1 MLTLVQQMK
10 KRGQLPNVRT
20 FTIIFRGCADSQHP
34 KAAVAEAVKYY
45 HVLLND
51 RRLQPNSIH
60 LNAVLNVCAKAGDMD
75 SLFLI
80 ANTVNESTRAPTS
93 FTYTIL
99 FNALRYHCLM
109 GIKELPPEQQEANL
123 ERTIDRAKALWAE
136 AMEKYAQGRLLI
148 DETLVC
154 SLGRLLLLAPNREDK
169 REVLNLLQQAM
180 NIPNL
185 TRTLTSD
192 PFKDPEMRDVALLN
206 SPNQAAIPPAN
217 PKAVYAVPGQ
227 NTLALV
233 LTALASSRQTTIG
246 IKYWNLLVRHYG
258 IIPDH
263 DNWLR
268 MFGMLKVAK
277 ASAHAADILDILP
290 SKIADARPYR
300 IAMETCV
307 RDNINRNAVVNS
319 SKILRSMLKR
329 FDVPDLYT
337 LRLYLRV
344 ALVSHFQFRVMA
356 QKGQEIGAKRAYGV
370 QINGALDQLWA
381 PYRKVYSHYFEHAE
395 VLDDDDKSKG
405 SLYNSKREVIALGRL
420 MFSAANKVINEAMLK
435 EGFLN
440 TLRKEG
446 ARINRGIQAFYSAR
460 ETLEPNIRSTGEEL
474 EKLGS
479 RLGGDFVWDTT
490 KFTPRVSP
498 SRFSLARDPGA
509 KHFHRNPPDASEMK
523 KKTPLVA
530 KASNHE

>member
-1 MLTLVQQMK
+1 MK

-45 HVLLND
+45 NVLLND

-80 ANTVNESTRAPTS
+80 ANTVNESTRAPTP

-99 FNALRYHCLM
+99 FNALRYHCVM
-109 GIKELPPEQQEANL
+109 GIKEELPPEQQEANL
-123 ERTIDRAKALWAE
+123 QKTIDRAKGLWAE
-136 AMEKYAQGRLLI
+136 VMEKHTQGRLLI

-154 SLGRLLLLAPNREDK
+154 SLGRLLLLAPKREDK
-169 REVLNLLQQAM
+169 REVLNLLQQTM

-185 TRTLTSD
+185 TKSLTLD
-192 PFKDPEMRDVALLN
+192 PLNDPGVRDVALA
-206 SPNQAAIPPAN
+206 QPPIRPSAN
-217 PKAVYAVPGQ
+217 PTAVYAVPGQ

-290 SKIADARPYR
+290 SKLADARPYR
-300 IAMETCV
+300 VAMETCV
-307 RDNINRNAVVNS
+307 RDNINRNAVDNS
-319 SKILRSMLKR
+319 NKILRSMLER
-329 FDVPDLYT
+329 FDVPDLHT

-344 ALVSHFQFRVMA
+344 ALVSHYQFRAQA
-356 QKGQEIGAKRAYGV
+356 QKGQEVKAKRAYGL
-370 QINGALDQLWA
+370 QINGALDQLWG
-381 PYRKVYSHYFEHAE
+381 PYAKAYAHYFEHTK
-395 VLDDDDKSKG
+395 VPDDDEKAVG

-420 MFSAANKVINEAMLK
+420 MFGAVNKVVNEGML
-435 EGFLN
+435 EERSLN
-440 TLRKEG
+440 QLRKEG

-460 ETLEPNIRSTGEEL
+460 EMVEPNIRSAGEDL

-490 KFTPRVSP
+490 KSPTRLSSSRVHGSE
-498 SRFSLARDPGA
+498 A
-509 KHFHRNPPDASEMK
+509 KQLRRNPSDAY
-523 KKTPLVA
+523 
-530 KASNHE
+530 ASSRA